1 MSVGFKTSKILC
13 LSADG
18 RLLSQLFTLTDGVS
32 TFTKLKRHVTLHLNS
47 HALFRGVCFC
57 IIHATLMTRSVTI
70 GIDRTC
76 SGIFQRAP
84 KH

>member
-1 MSVGFKTSKILC
+1 MTVRFKTWKILC
-13 LSADG
+13 MSADG

-57 IIHATLMTRSVTI
+57 IMHATLMTRSATI
-70 GIDRTC
+70 GIDRSC
-76 SGIFQRAP
+76 SGTFRRAP